1 MYNEKVM
8 KEFKHPKNFGEIK
21 NADSIGKV
29 GNPVCG
35 DVLEIFLKIGK
46 NKKGEEVIRDIKIK
60 TFGCVV
66 AIANASVLTQLAKG
80 KTIGEAEKLE
90 KKDILEKLGDVPP
103 VKIHCSLLAIDA
115 LKEAIK
121 NYKENK
127 GKRTEN
133 K

>member
-8 KEFKHPKNFGEIK
+8 REFKHPKNFGEIK